1 MNQGIFARTNFTFV
15 MTALRSLMLVA
26 AGIYLARAMGPNT
39 FGELSFL
46 LASFI
51 GLKAL
56 LDLGTSS
63 AFYTFVSGKNVK
75 ENVIQFYFL
84 WLILQFMVPIIII
97 FWLFPIDWISAIW
110 PNSETLLIF
119 LAWIAVFSQH
129 GFWASVAQVGDAN
142 RATYLVQSLSF
153 LLSLIYLTAILLVD
167 HRYDLTISVVLF
179 CVACEHILLGAF
191 LYHRLEPHIGQSST
205 FNLVDLSLTFKKF
218 YRFCLPLI
226 PYTILGGFVQFAD
239 RWILQHYGGSEEQAY
254 YAISWQIAAIALL
267 AVTSFIRIFWKE
279 IAEAH
284 SQKNISKMEVLFGN
298 SMKLAYLITAVV
310 SCGVFFLVDDIIGL
324 LLGDKYV
331 SGALVLSIL
340 IFYPIHQSQGQLL
353 GSFLYATEQTAL
365 LSISGSITL
374 AIGVILAY
382 LLMAPS
388 DAFIH
393 GFDLGAEGLAVKMLL
408 IQFLNVSIV
417 SYLAVRKMNWPF
429 QLAYQF
435 SSLIIFLGAGALSH
449 YLLGLIMSGF
459 ALPYVLGLLFYV
471 LAYMFIICL
480 LIRYLP
486 KMIGFS
492 PSEVN
497 WVLSKVKLVINQS

>member
-15 MTALRSLMLVA
+15 TTALRSLVLVA
-26 AGIYLARAMGPNT
+26 SGIYLARAMGPNA

-51 GLKAL
+51 GLKTL

-63 AFYTFVSGKNVK
+63 AFYTFISGKDVK

-97 FWLFPIDWISAIW
+97 FWLLPIDWISAIW
-110 PNSETLLIF
+110 PDSDALLIF
-119 LAWIAVFSQH
+119 LAWIAVFSQY
-129 GFWASVAQVGDAN
+129 GFWASVAQIGDAN
-142 RATYLVQSLSF
+142 RATYLVQSLNF
-153 LLSLIYLTAILLVD
+153 LLSLIYLSAILFVD
-167 HRYDLTISVVLF
+167 HRYDLTISVVLI

-191 LYHRLEPHIGQSST
+191 LYHRLGPYIGQSST
-205 FNLVDLSLTFKKF
+205 FSLVDLSLTVKKF

-254 YAISWQIAAIALL
+254 YAISWQIATIALL

-284 SQKNISKMEVLFGN
+284 SEKNMSKMEVLFGN
-298 SMKLAYLITAVV
+298 SMKLAFSITAVV
-310 SCGVFFLVDDIIGL
+310 SCGVFFFVDDIIGL
-324 LLGDKYV
+324 FLGEKYV

-340 IFYPIHQSQGQLL
+340 VFYPIHQSQGQLL
-353 GSFLYATEQTAL
+353 GSFLYATEQTVL
-365 LSISGSITL
+365 LSISGSVTL
-374 AIGVILAY
+374 VIGVILAY

-388 DAFIH
+388 DALIH

-471 LAYMFIICL
+471 LVYMLIICV

-492 PSEVN
+492 PSEVD
-497 WVLSKVKLVINQS
+497 WVLSKVKLVVSQS

>member
-1 MNQGIFARTNFTFV
+1 MNQGIFARTNFTFI
-15 MTALRSLMLVA
+15 MTAVKTLMLMA

-39 FGELSFL
+39 FGEFSFL

-56 LDLGTSS
+56 LDLGSSS
-63 AFYTFVSGKNVK
+63 AFYTFVSGQDDNRD
-75 ENVIQFYFL
+75 VIQFYFL
-84 WLILQFMVPIIII
+84 WLALQFVVPIIII
-97 FWLFPIDWISAIW
+97 FWLFPIGWISTIW
-110 PNSETLLIF
+110 ADSDTLIIC

-129 GFWASVAQVGDAN
+129 GFWASVAQVGDAK

-153 LLSLIYLTAILLVD
+153 MLSVIYLLAIFLVD
-167 HRYDLTISVVLF
+167 HLYDLTILVVLF
-179 CVACEHILLGAF
+179 CIACEHILLGVF
-191 LYHRLEPHIGQSST
+191 LYYRLGLQSGQSWT
-205 FNLVDLSLTFKKF
+205 FDLVDLSLTFKKF
-218 YRFCLPLI
+218 YKFCLPLI

-239 RWILQHYGGSEEQAY
+239 RWILQHYGGSQEQAY
-254 YAISWQIAAIALL
+254 YAIGWQVSAIALL

-284 SQKNISKMEVLFGN
+284 SQNNIDKMEALFGN

-310 SCGVFFLVDDIIGL
+310 SCGVFFLVDDIVGL
-324 LLGDKYV
+324 LLGDKYI

-374 AIGVILAY
+374 VVGVILAY

-388 DAFIH
+388 NAFIY
-393 GFDLGAEGLAVKMLL
+393 GFDLGAEGLALKMLL

-417 SYLAVRKMNWPF
+417 NYLAVRKLNWPF
-429 QLAYQF
+429 QFAYQL
-435 SSLIIFLGAGALSH
+435 SSIIIFLGAGAISY
-449 YLLGLIMSGF
+449 YLLGLIMSSF
-459 ALPYVLGLLFYV
+459 ALPYFIGLLFYV
-471 LAYMFIICL
+471 LAYILIIFL

-486 KMIGFS
+486 EMLGFS
-492 PSEVN
+492 SSDVN
-497 WVLSKVKLVINQS
+497 WVLSKVKLVINHS

>member
-1 MNQGIFARTNFTFV
+1 MNQGIFARTNFTFI
-15 MTALRSLMLVA
+15 MTAVRSLMLMA
-26 AGIYLARAMGPNT
+26 AGIYLAIAMGPNT
-39 FGELSFL
+39 FGEFSFL
-46 LASFI
+46 LASFM

-56 LDLGTSS
+56 LDLGSSS
-63 AFYTFVSGKNVK
+63 AFYTFVSGKNVNT
-75 ENVIQFYFL
+75 NVIQFYFL
-84 WLILQFMVPIIII
+84 WLALQFVVPLIII
-97 FWLFPIDWISAIW
+97 FWLFPIGWISTIW
-110 PNSETLLIF
+110 AGSDTLIIF
-119 LAWIAVFSQH
+119 LAWVAVFSQH

-153 LLSLIYLTAILLVD
+153 MLSVIYLLAILLVD
-167 HRYDLTISVVLF
+167 HIFDLTILVVLF
-179 CVACEHILLGAF
+179 CVACEHILFGAF
-191 LYHRLEPHIGQSST
+191 LYRRLGLQTGQSST
-205 FNLVDLSLTFKKF
+205 FDLLDLSLTFKKF

-254 YAISWQIAAIALL
+254 YAISWQVSAIALL

-284 SQKNISKMEVLFGN
+284 SQKNIDKMEVLFGN
-298 SMKLAYLITAVV
+298 SMKLAYVITAVV
-310 SCGVFFLVDDIIGL
+310 SCGVFFLVDDIVGL
-324 LLGDKYV
+324 LLGEKYI

-374 AIGVILAY
+374 VVGVILAY

-388 DAFIH
+388 DAFIY
-393 GFDLGAEGLAVKMLL
+393 GFDLGAEGLAFKMLL

-417 SYLAVRKMNWPF
+417 SFLAVRKMNWPF

-435 SSLIIFLGAGALSH
+435 SSLIVFLGAGALSH

-471 LAYMFIICL
+471 LAYMLIICFF
-480 LIRYLP
+480 IRYLP

-492 PSEVN
+492 SSDVN
-497 WVLSKVKLVINQS
+497 WVLSKVKLVINPS